1 MSTLTIHEP
10 GKLAVDQRAVFD
22 RLKAILSGEGADRK
36 YNAIPESRKGKLISV
51 DVARLVSPEFQT
63 WDAKVR
69 HTVSTGNPAGAYA
82 HDRLLRELA
91 KPPANKSGTKRL
103 VVTAGGAGS
112 GKTSLLALGDAAAGD
127 ATSALAHADLIFDN
141 QLRDFARAREILL
154 TASKHGW
161 ETEFW
166 YVHRPFADT
175 VRAVIERSQRTGRW
189 NLLAELPRTHVEA
202 QATIVRLRREFYET
216 PGIKFRAQYN
226 ASAAAAGSASQPA
239 SHPKRGSRVFF
250 RDLKEGG
257 VYHHKDEKALLA
269 MIPGILAKAIKDG
282 LICEELAAIIA
293 PPASSTPAA
302 SPAAKAKAKADQ
314 KGQPK
319 GKHRRGPKHLPQHL
333 AKAAAAGVTPEE
345 AESFPAWMEKRFER
359 AKKSSQKLAKARGD
373 TLKVVRGVDM
383 KGV

>member
-1 MSTLTIHEP
+1 MTPSTLAIHEP

-69 HTVSTGNPAGAYA
+69 HTPSTVNPAGAYA

-112 GKTSLLALGDAAAGD
+112 GKTSLLALTTDPVQ
-127 ATSALAHADLIFDN
+127 ADLIFDN
-141 QLRDFARAREILL
+141 QLRDFARAKQILE
-154 TASKHGW
+154 TAAKHGW

-189 NLLAELPRTHVEA
+189 NMLADLPRTHIEA
-202 QATIVRLRREFYET
+202 QSTIVRLRREFYET

-226 ASAAAAGSASQPA
+226 ASATPHTPNAAPQPA
-239 SHPKRGSRVFF
+239 RGSRVFF

-257 VYHHKDEKALLA
+257 PYHLADEKPLLQ
-269 MIPGILAKAIKDG
+269 MIPAILARAIKEG
-282 LICEELAAIIA
+282 LICEELAALIA
-293 PPASSTPAA
+293 PPAAATPA
-302 SPAAKAKAKADQ
+302 PAKPKDKRRRR
-314 KGQPK
+314 KG
-319 GKHRRGPKHLPQHL
+319 
-333 AKAAAAGVTPEE
+333 AAIAMVGAVGGVGGEE
-345 AESFPAWMEKRFER
+345 TESFPKWMDQRFQR

-373 TLKVVRGVDM
+373 TLKVVKGVDM

>member
-1 MSTLTIHEP
+1 MSSLTIHEP
-10 GKLAVDQRAVFD
+10 GKLASDQRAVFE
-22 RLKAILSGEGADRK
+22 RLKAILSGPEADKR

-69 HTVSTGNPAGAYA
+69 HTPSTVNPAGAYA
-82 HDRLLRELA
+82 HDRLLRELS

-112 GKTSLLALGDAAAGD
+112 GKTSLLALTTDPVQ
-127 ATSALAHADLIFDN
+127 ADLIFDN
-141 QLRDFARAREILL
+141 QLRDFARAKQILE
-154 TASKHGW
+154 TAAKHGW

-189 NLLAELPRTHVEA
+189 NMLADLPRTHIEA

-257 VYHHKDEKALLA
+257 VYHHKDEKAMLA
-269 MIPGILAKAIKDG
+269 MIPPILAKAIKDG

-293 PPASSTPAA
+293 PPAGPAA
-302 SPAAKAKAKADQ
+302 STAAKGKLPHAAK
-314 KGQPK
+314 PK
-319 GKHRRGPKHLPQHL
+319 RRRGPKHLPGHLAGHL

-373 TLKVVRGVDM
+373 TLKVVKGVDM

>member
-1 MSTLTIHEP
+1 MSTLPIHEP

-69 HTVSTGNPAGAYA
+69 HTASTVNPAGAYA
-82 HDRLLRELA
+82 HDRLLRELV
-91 KPPANKSGTKRL
+91 KPRTGTKRL

-112 GKTSLLALGDAAAGD
+112 GKTSLLALTTDPVQ
-127 ATSALAHADLIFDN
+127 ADLIFDN

-189 NLLAELPRTHVEA
+189 NLLADLPRTHMEA

-226 ASAAAAGSASQPA
+226 ASATPHTPNAAPQPA
-239 SHPKRGSRVFF
+239 RGSRVFF

-269 MIPGILAKAIKDG
+269 MIPPILARAIKDG

-293 PPASSTPAA
+293 PSAASSALPAPR
-302 SPAAKAKAKADQ
+302 PAAKPTLKPTRPGDA
-314 KGQPK
+314 K
-319 GKHRRGPKHLPQHL
+319 GKRRGAKHL
-333 AKAAAAGVTPEE
+333 AKVAAVGVTPEE

-373 TLKVVRGVDM
+373 TLKVVKGVDM